1 MCSKLGM
8 KRRLLLLLSLCCAYI
23 IISELIKHAISL
35 NGLTATHTDTEH
47 LVDRPMLRHAQHS
60 INSSNATDPNQEYI
74 CDPQN
79 SPDFL
84 PDGNIIKRSLHAAI
98 IGTMK
103 GGTQA
108 LHILLKTDDRILSC
122 AKSHG
127 ECPTNHDRFT
137 TVLI

>member
-1 MCSKLGM
+1 MFPKLGM

-35 NGLTATHTDTEH
+35 NGLTATHTDTEP
-47 LVDRPMLRHAQHS
+47 LVDIPMLHHAHHS
-60 INSSNATDPNQEYI
+60 INIMSNATDSNQEYR

-84 PDGNIIKRSLHAAI
+84 PDGTIIKRSLHAAI

-108 LHILLKTDDRILSC
+108 LQTTLLKSDDRILSC

-127 ECPTNHDRFT
+127 ECPTNHDRCYYS
-137 TVLI
+137 